1 MALWLV
7 RAGRHG
13 EREDFA
19 LENNV
24 VVIGWDALKDLSG
37 ISSRDELIR
46 VMAEAYPDEKP
57 KARLNYASQI
67 WAFVGRIQEGDWV
80 ALPLKRRSAIA
91 IGEVTGGY
99 RYVAG
104 NPEGARHVRP
114 VRWIDTDIPRSRF
127 DQDILNPLQKPI
139 GFCYAEADLK

>member
-46 VMAEAYPDEKP
+46 VMAETYPNEKP

-67 WAFVGRIQEGDWV
+67 WAFAGQFQKAEIKGV
-80 ALPLKRRSAIA
+80 A
-91 IGEVTGGY
+91 
-99 RYVAG
+99 
-104 NPEGARHVRP
+104 
-114 VRWIDTDIPRSRF
+114 W
-127 DQDILNPLQKPI
+127 
-139 GFCYAEADLK
+139 